1 MLMRTQPSLSSNR
14 EWRPAEGL
22 RTCCRRIWDISPR
35 SHDPMYKTV
44 LKARTDDGQWLCG
57 DSHYVSAFRMGRATF
72 DWLKAQLRPRIK
84 TQRLTAGQR
93 LALALRY
100 LASGASMQ
108 VVADDMGRGHATVH
122 DAVHVVCSAIMSQLG
137 GMISMPTTVAQLTVS
152 AAKFMMAGQGVPQC
166 CFAVDGTHIAH
177 RDFGVPAMHN
187 RKQFTSINVQALCDG
202 DGLWVAVEVGNA
214 GSMHDARAFAESE
227 VSLGL
232 QGALGQLLWDARVL
246 VHRTVVPMC
255 IMADSA
261 YSCHTFVLPAFKDTI
276 AARSEARTRFNTQHS
291 KARRKVEC
299 AFGRLKARW
308 RVLLR
313 EHDVTLRYVNMVI
326 MACFLLHNIV
336 ELRAEPAPD
345 EEDEEYLA
353 LKRAYDAMFEGGG
366 GGGGE
371 EEGGGEE
378 GDDGL
383 GPARHA
389 NAGPGPGSI
398 HPPPLHVRRE
408 HGNAVRDAVVQMLAA
423 L

>member
-1 MLMRTQPSLSSNR
+1 MGRHSLPGPS
-14 EWRPAEGL
+14 WL
-22 RTCCRRIWDISPR
+22 RDHNGDSEDSEDEYQRRRRRRLEDEDADADAAFLILQQGGEARAIGTSVLDLTIG
-35 SHDPMYKTV
+35 TV
-44 LKARTDDGQWLCG
+44 LKARTDAGQWLC
-57 DSHYVSAFRMGRATF
+57 DDIHYVSAFRMGRATF
-72 DWLKAQLRPRIK
+72 NWLKAQLRPRIK

-100 LASGASMQ
+100 LASGATMQ

-187 RKQFTSINVQALCDG
+187 RKHFTSINVQALCDG

-227 VSLGL
+227 
-232 QGALGQLLWDARVL
+232 
-246 VHRTVVPMC
+246 
-255 IMADSA
+255 
-261 YSCHTFVLPAFKDTI
+261 
-276 AARSEARTRFNTQHS
+276 
-291 KARRKVEC
+291 
-299 AFGRLKARW
+299 
-308 RVLLR
+308 
-313 EHDVTLRYVNMVI
+313 YVNVVI

-336 ELRAEPAPD
+336 ELRAEPAPN
-345 EEDEEYLA
+345 EEDDEYLA
-353 LKRAYDAMFEGGG
+353 LKRAYDAMFEGG

-398 HPPPLHVRRE
+398 HPPSPHC
-408 HGNAVRDAVVQMLAA
+408 M
-423 L
+423 